1 MGNCL
6 KTQLKE
12 VVQNDNLTK
21 LGTIKL
27 HVTPKTITDTLQ
39 QRLTVRAINGTID
52 VILPGPY
59 YFGDTV
65 ADISTNTDTQYSSSG
80 AAPTKYFKNAEYPIV
95 IDPKYNLRWIK
106 NGREE
111 NSIISVNINDLKY
124 CTSLEQLQ
132 LDGSDSWGDIAAL
145 SSITSLA
152 YLSIASTQI
161 TGNIA
166 SLSGLNLDQL
176 LINTQGI
183 SGNISALANMTNLTT
198 LSFGQYITGDI
209 ASLGK
214 CTKLTTAFLGNT
226 TIGGTVE
233 SFVNGQCTAAQN
245 PRTATQT
252 PLYINSLLLKA
263 TFGGRNF
270 IDNVS
275 YLSWESATKIAV
287 MIGNSSN
294 PTKVYYSGYTTSEA
308 ATKWPNVSSDNL
320 IKVDA

>member
-1 MGNCL
+1 MENCL
-6 KTQLKE
+6 ITQLKG

-27 HVTPKTITDTLQ
+27 HVTPKTITNELQ

-80 AAPTKYFKNAEYPIV
+80 SAPTKYFKNAEYSIV
-95 IDPKYNLRWIK
+95 IDPKYNLRWLKIA
-106 NGREE
+106 NVA
-111 NSIISVNINDLKY
+111 NSIISVDIADLKY
-124 CTSLEQLQ
+124 CTSLEELQ
-132 LDGSDSWGDIAAL
+132 LDGSDSRGDIAAL
-145 SSITSLA
+145 SSITNLNE
-152 YLSIASTQI
+152 LSIGDTQI
-161 TGNIA
+161 TGDIS
-166 SLSGLNLDQL
+166 SLSGLNLEVL

-198 LSFGQYITGDI
+198 LSLGQYITGDI

-214 CTKLTTAFLGNT
+214 CTKLETAYLGNT

-252 PLYINSLLLKA
+252 PLHIDALLLKA
-263 TFGGRNF
+263 TFGGN
-270 IDNVS
+270 NYNESVS
-275 YLSWESATKIAV
+275 YLSWESATEIAV
-287 MIGNSSN
+287 MIGDSSN
-294 PTKVYYSGYTTSEA
+294 PTKVYYSGYSTSEA